1 MSGVRIDAGAI
12 YGPWD
17 GFIIKHAAE
26 ATQVISMRDAVGAGV
41 TAKSK
46 NAAEIAALLH
56 AHVNAHNSEL
66 SASQSEGVY
75 SIQSSGSSF
84 IYAKNSAFM
93 ADFVG
98 LPDSASGVTTMTG
111 TKSPAVFLG
120 SNPAVVTAGA
130 RWLTRRASPHRGQA
144 VALKVLRQ
152 NLWRV
157 DLRIEADEIEA
168 WRPVARLMQEG
179 SPFSIYLD
187 TGNPATAWSY
197 ANPTKN
203 ILGAVLDDGVTN
215 IPEGQLTDP
224 YQSAIRVSFV
234 CVEYS

>member
-1 MSGVRIDAGAI
+1 V
-12 YGPWD
+12 
-17 GFIIKHAAE
+17 IKHAAE
-26 ATQVISMRDAVGAGV
+26 TTQIITLRNAVGGAV
-41 TAKSK
+41 TTKAK
-46 NAAEIAALLH
+46 NAAEIATLLN

-66 SASQSEGVY
+66 SASQTDGVFR
-75 SIQSSGSSF
+75 IQSSGSSF
-84 IYAKNSAFM
+84 IYAKNNAFM
-93 ADFVG
+93 VDFLA
-98 LPDSASGVTTMTG
+98 LPESAAGVTTMTG

-130 RWLTRRASPHRGQA
+130 RWLTRRGSPFRGQG
-144 VALKVLRQ
+144 VALKVMRQ

-157 DLRIEADEIEA
+157 EMTIEADEIEA

-187 TGNPATAWSY
+187 QANPATAWSY

-203 ILGAVLDDGVTN
+203 ILGAVLDDKVTN
-215 IPEGQLTDP
+215 FPESQISEP
-224 YQSAIRVSFV
+224 YQSAIRVSFT